1 MSDLFSRVSLSNSPK
16 QLASKTRE
24 EQFLRFCLHSDTK
37 VMLPIRQITEVL
49 KIQFGQIV
57 PIPHLPAWVIGVY
70 NWRGDILWM
79 VNLGHLIG
87 LESEYQQESNLSN
100 HPVIVLSSN
109 KEKTKIDSE
118 NNIHLGL
125 LIDSVEDI
133 EMCDVE
139 AIQSASNSNITRQI
153 QPFLQGYWL
162 RLEGD
167 IVLVLNGEAII
178 TAMPRNISNTNID
191 NK

>member
-57 PIPHLPAWVIGVY
+57 PIPHLPAWVMGVY

-100 HPVIVLSSN
+100 HPVIVLSPN

-139 AIQSASNSNITRQI
+139 AIQSASNSTITRQI

-178 TAMPRNISNTNID
+178 TAMPRNISN
-191 NK
+191 